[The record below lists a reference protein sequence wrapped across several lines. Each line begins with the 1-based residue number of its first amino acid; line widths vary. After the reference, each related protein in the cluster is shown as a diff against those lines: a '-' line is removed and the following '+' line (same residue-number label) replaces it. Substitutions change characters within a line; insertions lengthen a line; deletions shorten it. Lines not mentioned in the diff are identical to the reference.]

1 MPDTVNNVK
10 SFSDYIYILF
20 KWKKFIVITLLMV
33 GPLTLGLLFLI
44 PNNYKATSL
53 VMIPP
58 ETSSGLGSLT
68 GLLSGKSS
76 AASLGSKLL
85 GATSANIDALLAILN
100 SRTALTKTVK
110 EFNLFDY
117 YDISDNNIDKT
128 LKEFSGDLSFEPT
141 EYGMIEIS
149 VINEDPVLGAKIAN
163 YLTKILD
170 SLNIMLNTQA
180 ATNNRL
186 FIEKRYLKNIIDIKA
201 AEDSLYNLQKKYGVF
216 AIPEQMEVAVKSA
229 AEIEA
234 QLIEK
239 ELMAELVKKQFGEN
253 SPNYPPIKNQVDFLR
268 KKVNEIKNSSKLSS
282 ESNVLLPFK
291 NMPELSIKYL
301 RDYRELE
308 IQQKILEVILP
319 LYEQA
324 KVEEQKSIP
333 TIMVLDKAVP
343 PQIKNG
349 PKRAT
354 ITIIISLLVFFG
366 LLPIV
371 FRSEKVLMRGV
382 HKNSLEELEN
392 KFLKEIRKLYRLKF

>member
-1 MPDTVNNVK
+1 MPDIVNNVK

-20 KWKKFIVITLLMV
+20 KWKKFIIITLLIV

-44 PNNYKATSL
+44 PNNYKATSV

-110 EFNLFDY
+110 EFKLIDY
-117 YDISDNNIDKT
+117 YNISDNNIDKT

-149 VINEDPVLGAKIAN
+149 VINEDPVLSAKIAN
-163 YLTKILD
+163 YFTTILD

-186 FIEKRYLKNIIDIKA
+186 FIEKRYLKNLIDIKA
-201 AEDSLYNLQKKYGVF
+201 AEDSLYKLQKKYGVF
-216 AIPEQMEVAVKSA
+216 AIPEQMEAAVKSA

-239 ELMAELVKKQFGEN
+239 ELMAELVIKQFGEN
-253 SPNYPPIKNQVDFLR
+253 SPNYPLIKNQVDFLR

-282 ESNVLLPFK
+282 DSNVLLPFK
-291 NMPELSIKYL
+291 NMPELSIQYL

-333 TIMVLDKAVP
+333 TIMVLDKAVT

-354 ITIIISLLVFFG
+354 ITIIISLLVLFV

-392 KFLKEIRKLYRLKF
+392 RLLKKIRKLYSLKF